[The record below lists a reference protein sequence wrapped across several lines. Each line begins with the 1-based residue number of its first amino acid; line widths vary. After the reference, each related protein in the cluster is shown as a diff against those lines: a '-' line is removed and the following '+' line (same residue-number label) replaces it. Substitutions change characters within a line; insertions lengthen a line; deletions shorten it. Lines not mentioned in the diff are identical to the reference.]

1 MATKIDYIVFVA
13 FVEEIIKNEVLS
25 NDDKLKMIESAMQK
39 ISANVEK

>member
-1 MATKIDYIVFVA
+1 VA